1 MINSKLGLS
10 GKTLANRPT
19 EARRSGATSDDLE
32 DNFARKRDDAKRM
45 ALQKAKGKT
54 LAKQQQIAE
63 RIASATAQLSS
74 GVEDASGAAEELS
87 RSMDQIAAAAQQA
100 SGAAEESRSAVNQI
114 EKASLRSSELATE
127 TLAKVDLLKEL
138 SVVTIN
144 VIDELV
150 AGVTI
155 SANNTVETAK
165 MIAEL
170 ETQSEEIGDIVQ
182 AVVRIADQTNLLA
195 LNAAIEA
202 ARAGEHG
209 KGFAVVADE
218 VRNLAEIS
226 EKSAREIKNIV
237 GEIQEE
243 VRKVVVEISEI
254 AKSAQTEVENG
265 KGITTALG
273 EIAQNFVEFQ
283 KVTVETNRVIQN
295 MLKDSKEFLIGAEQI
310 GAASEQLSAAG
321 EQARKNVSEQTK
333 AFSEMATASSELSE
347 TTEELKNSTDTQKAS
362 QEIASM
368 ADELSA
374 NIEETLS
381 ASSQISSAIEQ
392 INKATTIQ
400 SKEVE
405 KANEIAERQMVASRQ
420 IEMQAGSIAVQSNDT
435 SKLLGVNKIN
445 TDIMITNI
453 TTSGEENMKS
463 VASIRLLD
471 EKTRKIEKT
480 LEAIMNVTIQTNM
493 LAVSGSI
500 EAARAGEHGRGF
512 SVVAEDIRNLA
523 NESAENTE
531 KIKDMVRNLQTQI
544 TKSGQNVEEAG
555 RIALVEVDKAKVA
568 TSNLD
573 IIERD
578 IVIVENAMTTI
589 KSDATE
595 SALAIEEAKKAV
607 DQISTAAQQAAKT
620 IEQSASAAEEQTKA
634 LQQLAEAIE
643 EISSLADE
651 IQSM

>member
-1 MINSKLGLS
+1 MSNSKLGLT
-10 GKTLANRPT
+10 GKTLANRPIET
-19 EARRSGATSDDLE
+19 RRTSSTNEMLE
-32 DNFARKRDDAKRM
+32 DNFAKKRDDAKRM
-45 ALQKAKGKT
+45 AVQKAKSKT

-63 RIASATAQLSS
+63 RIASASEQLSS

-87 RSMDQIAAAAQQA
+87 RSMDLIASAAQQA

-127 TLAKVDLLKEL
+127 TLSKVDLLKDL
-138 SVVTIN
+138 TDVTIKA
-144 VIDELV
+144 IEELV

-155 SANNTVETAK
+155 SADNTVETAK
-165 MIAEL
+165 LIAQL

-243 VRKVVVEISEI
+243 VRKVVNEISEV
-254 AKSAQTEVENG
+254 AKAAQKEIING
-265 KGITTALG
+265 REITTSLN
-273 EIAQNFVEFQ
+273 EIGQNFVEFQ
-283 KVTVETNRVIQN
+283 KVSFETNRIIQN
-295 MLKDSKEFLIGAEQI
+295 MLKDSKEFLQGIEQI
-310 GAASEQLSAAG
+310 GAAAEELSSAG
-321 EQARKNVSEQTK
+321 EQARKNVGEQTK
-333 AFSEMATASSELSE
+333 AFSEMATAATELSE

-381 ASSQISSAIEQ
+381 ASSQIDSAIEQ

-400 SKEVE
+400 SKEAE
-405 KANEIAERQMVASRQ
+405 KSIEIAERQLVASRQ
-420 IEMQAGSIAVQSNDT
+420 IENQAGNIAVQSNDA
-435 SKLLGVNKIN
+435 SKLLGLNKTN
-445 TDIMITNI
+445 TDNMITNI
-453 TTSGEENMKS
+453 TISGEENMKS
-463 VASIRLLD
+463 VASIRLLE

-531 KIKDMVRNLQTQI
+531 KIKDMIRDLQAQI
-544 TKSGQNVEEAG
+544 TKSGQNVEEAA

-568 TSNLD
+568 TSNLE
-573 IIERD
+573 IIEKD
-578 IVIVENAMTTI
+578 ILVVENAMTQI
-589 KSDATE
+589 KSDASE
-595 SALAIEEAKKAV
+595 SVKAIEEAKKGV
-607 DQISTAAQQAAKT
+607 DLISTAAQEAAKT
-620 IEQSASAAEEQTKA
+620 IEQSASASEVQTKA

>member
-1 MINSKLGLS
+1 MSNSKLGLT
-10 GKTLANRPT
+10 GKTLANRPI
-19 EARRSGATSDDLE
+19 EARRSNSTSDILE
-32 DNFARKRDDAKRM
+32 DNFAKKRDDAKRM
-45 ALQKAKGKT
+45 AVQKAKSKT

-63 RIASATAQLSS
+63 RIASASEQLSS

-87 RSMDQIAAAAQQA
+87 RSMDLIADASQQA

-127 TLAKVDLLKEL
+127 TLSKVDLLKDL
-138 SVVTIN
+138 NDVTMKAIE
-144 VIDELV
+144 ELV
-150 AGVTI
+150 SGVTI
-155 SANNTVETAK
+155 SADNTVETAK
-165 MIAEL
+165 LIAQL
-170 ETQSEEIGDIVQ
+170 EIQSEEIGDIVQ

-243 VRKVVVEISEI
+243 VRKVVNEISEV
-254 AKSAQTEVENG
+254 AKAAQKEIING
-265 KGITTALG
+265 KEITTSLN
-273 EIAQNFVEFQ
+273 EIGQKFVEFQ
-283 KVTVETNRVIQN
+283 KVSLETNRIIQN
-295 MLKDSKEFLIGAEQI
+295 MLKDSKEFLQGVEQI
-310 GAASEQLSAAG
+310 GAAAEDLSSAG
-321 EQARKNVSEQTK
+321 EQARKNVGEQTK
-333 AFSEMATASSELSE
+333 AFSEMATAATELSE

-374 NIEETLS
+374 NIEQTLS
-381 ASSQISSAIEQ
+381 ASGQIDSAIEQ

-400 SKEVE
+400 SKEAE
-405 KANEIAERQMVASRQ
+405 KSIEIAERQLVASRQ
-420 IEMQAGSIAVQSNDT
+420 IENQAGNIAVQSNDA
-435 SKLLGVNKIN
+435 SKLLSLNKTN
-445 TDIMITNI
+445 TDNMITNI
-453 TTSGEENMKS
+453 TISGEENMKS
-463 VASIRLLD
+463 VASIRLLE

-531 KIKDMVRNLQTQI
+531 KIKDMIRDLQAQI
-544 TKSGQNVEEAG
+544 TKSGQNVEEAA

-568 TSNLD
+568 TSNLE
-573 IIERD
+573 IIEKD
-578 IVIVENAMTTI
+578 ILVVENAMTQI
-589 KSDATE
+589 KSDASE
-595 SALAIEEAKKAV
+595 SVKLIEEAKKGV
-607 DQISTAAQQAAKT
+607 DLISTAAQEAAKT
-620 IEQSASAAEEQTKA
+620 IEQSASASEVQTKA